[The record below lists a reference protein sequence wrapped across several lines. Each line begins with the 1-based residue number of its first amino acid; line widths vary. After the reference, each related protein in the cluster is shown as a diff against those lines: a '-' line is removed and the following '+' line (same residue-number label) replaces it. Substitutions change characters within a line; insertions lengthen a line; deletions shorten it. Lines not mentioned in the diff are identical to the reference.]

1 MISFSHGD
9 IHQETL
15 DLLISPKGSVF
26 FIFLLFNGKI
36 FIQQNGALIKIYI
49 LDLFTLKHYW
59 LDIKLLTGH

>member
-49 LDLFTLKHYW
+49 LDLFTLKHW
-59 LDIKLLTGH
+59 LDIKLLTIH

>member
-1 MISFSHGD
+1 MTSFSHGD

-49 LDLFTLKHYW
+49 LDLFTLKHY
-59 LDIKLLTGH
+59 

>member
-36 FIQQNGALIKIYI
+36 FIQQKGALIKIYI
-49 LDLFTLKHYW
+49 LDLFTLKHCW
-59 LDIKLLTGH
+59 LDIKLLTIH

>member
-1 MISFSHGD
+1 MTSFSHGD

-36 FIQQNGALIKIYI
+36 FIQQKGALIKIYI

-59 LDIKLLTGH
+59 LDIKLLTVH

>member
-36 FIQQNGALIKIYI
+36 FIQQKGALIKIYI
-49 LDLFTLKHYW
+49 LDLFTLKRYW
-59 LDIKLLTGH
+59 LDIKLLTVH

>member
-36 FIQQNGALIKIYI
+36 FIQQKGALIKIYI

-59 LDIKLLTGH
+59 LDIKLLTVH

>member
-1 MISFSHGD
+1 MTSFSHGD

-15 DLLISPKGSVF
+15 DLLISPRGSVF

-36 FIQQNGALIKIYI
+36 FIQQKGALIKIYI

-59 LDIKLLTGH
+59 LDIKLLTVH

>member
-59 LDIKLLTGH
+59 LDIKLLTVH

>member
-15 DLLISPKGSVF
+15 DLLISPRGSVF

-36 FIQQNGALIKIYI
+36 FIQQKGALIKIYI

-59 LDIKLLTGH
+59 LDIKLLTVH

>member
-1 MISFSHGD
+1 MTSFSHGD

-59 LDIKLLTGH
+59 LDIKLLTVH

>member
-36 FIQQNGALIKIYI
+36 FIQQKGALIKIYI

-59 LDIKLLTGH
+59 LDIKLLIVH